1 MARPTLGPARVRV
14 RFAFWLTALC
24 ASAACGPQGTSKTE
38 VPIGLLLSLT
48 GDLSWTG
55 VPMSETVALA
65 VSDINEAGGVLG
77 HTLVVATGGDGSTEE
92 KAAVAAQ
99 ALIARKV
106 SVVIGSD
113 WSTLTLAA
121 AETLSKSGVVL
132 ISPSATS
139 PALTTFADDGFL
151 FRTCPSDAFQGKL
164 LAQRAKAKGYRRAA
178 LLSVPGPYGDGMAAA
193 FAETFEAGGGTVTYR
208 SSYVELEDSYGQ
220 LLEQVFATNPE
231 VVVLPGYPVDSAK
244 IVKAYALNYVPSRSA
259 WMFGDAL
266 ATSDF
271 VTAVGPAAFA
281 FRHEGTA
288 FSSPTGAKW
297 AAFAQA
303 YKIRTGQ
310 DAVASDGVAQA
321 YDAVMVAALAMAKAG
336 SFEGAP
342 VRDALLALKGGTAYG
357 PGEFKEA
364 VAALANGLPIHY
376 AGVSGPIDFDDH
388 GDITAAVYD
397 IWQVRDGAFTMVET
411 GVSPQ

>member
-1 MARPTLGPARVRV
+1 M
-14 RFAFWLTALC
+14 
-24 ASAACGPQGTSKTE
+24 
-38 VPIGLLLSLT
+38 
-48 GDLSWTG
+48 
-55 VPMSETVALA
+55 
-65 VSDINEAGGVLG
+65 
-77 HTLVVATGGDGSTEE
+77 
-92 KAAVAAQ
+92 
-99 ALIARKV
+99 
-106 SVVIGSD
+106 
-113 WSTLTLAA
+113 AA

-178 LLSVPGPYGDGMAAA
+178 LLSVPQAHGDGMAAA

-208 SSYVELEDSYGQ
+208 SYVELEDSYGQ

-231 VVVLPGYPVDSAK
+231 VVGVARRSVDSAK

-342 VRDALLALKGGTAYG
+342 VRDALLALRGGTAYG

-376 AGVSGPIDFDDH
+376 AGVSGSH
-388 GDITAAVYD
+388 
-397 IWQVRDGAFTMVET
+397 RLR
-411 GVSPQ
+411 